1 MSGAALN
8 IWLIAAGLGSLAAS
22 GLHIAC
28 IVGGPAWYRLLGA
41 GEGMAR
47 MATQGSWVP
56 AAITMAIAAV
66 LAVWSAYAFSAAGLL
81 ARLPLAR
88 TALVLISAVLLL
100 RAAAFFVRSSWR
112 PDLSFGFMLWSS
124 LIVLALGLCFTIGT
138 WQAWPELSE
147 KAAK

>member
-1 MSGAALN
+1 MSGSALN

-22 GLHIAC
+22 VVHLAC
-28 IVGGPAWYRLLGA
+28 IIGGPAWYLFLGA

-47 MATQGSWVP
+47 MAMQGSWVP

-66 LAVWSAYAFSAAGLL
+66 LAIWSAYAFSGAGLL

-88 TALVLISAVLLL
+88 TVLVLIASVLLL

-124 LIVLALGLCFTIGT
+124 LIVLALGLCFAIGT

-147 KAAK
+147 KVAK

>member
-1 MSGAALN
+1 MNGSALN

-22 GLHIAC
+22 VVHLAC
-28 IVGGPAWYRLLGA
+28 IIGGPVWYRFLGA

-47 MATQGSWVP
+47 MAMQGSWVP

-66 LAVWSAYAFSAAGLL
+66 LAIWSAYAFSGAGLL

-88 TALVLISAVLLL
+88 TVLVLIASVLLL

-124 LIVLALGLCFTIGT
+124 LIVLALGLCFAIGT

-147 KAAK
+147 KVAK

>member
-1 MSGAALN
+1 MNGVTVN

-22 GLHIAC
+22 ALHLAC
-28 IVGGPAWYRLLGA
+28 IVGGPAWYRFLGA

-47 MATQGSWVP
+47 MAMQGSWVP
-56 AAITMAIAAV
+56 AVITMAIAAV
-66 LAVWSAYAFSAAGLL
+66 LAVWAAYAFSGAGLL
-81 ARLPLAR
+81 TRLPLVR

-124 LIVLALGLCFTIGT
+124 LIVFALGLCFTIGT
-138 WQAWPELSE
+138 WQAWPELSGE
-147 KAAK
+147 TAK